1 MTNETGEGEAGLCD
15 YWCYE
20 FSCGLWVLAASHR
33 QGYFDLRSNSFEPN
47 HIIKHFPWVADF
59 EHQLYLKENVYVRA
73 VPDWFIPKYYNVL
86 RVDNLGN
93 RFGVRSNV
101 PEFESLC
108 IISDFERGLHKQG
121 YFREL
126 A

>member
-1 MTNETGEGEAGLCD
+1 M
-15 YWCYE
+15 
-20 FSCGLWVLAASHR
+20 
-33 QGYFDLRSNSFEPN
+33 
-47 HIIKHFPWVADF
+47 
-59 EHQLYLKENVYVRA
+59 YLKENVYVRA

-86 RVDNLGN
+86 RVYNLGN

-108 IISDFERGLHKQG
+108 IISDFERGLHKQR